1 VDLFSFVAF
10 AGKFGEIHLTYG
22 SDIPFSI
29 PYEVHMH
36 KKLFIP
42 GPTEVAPDVLQKL
55 ATPMIGHRS
64 KDASN
69 LQREISQKLQKV
81 FHTANPILLSTSSGS
96 GLMEGSIRSLTAKRA
111 MVFSVGAF
119 GNRWAKVAELNNVGV
134 DKHEA
139 EWGKP
144 TTPEIVDKYLSTG
157 KYDVFTVTHNETSTG
172 IMNPV
177 EEIAEVRKKYPD
189 VLWLVDAVSSMAGAN
204 IEVDKLGIDVCITS
218 TQKALALPPGMAIC
232 SVSPRALEHGKQV
245 KYRGWYLDL
254 LNIYKYVETKDF
266 QYSATPSLPHM
277 FAMNYQLDR
286 ILAEGLEARYARHIQ
301 MAEFTR
307 AWAKKNFALFPEE
320 KYASVTLTTI
330 TNTRNISVKAL
341 NDALAKE
348 SMQISNGYG
357 DLKEK
362 TFRIAH
368 MGELTM
374 KDVQEVTSAIDRILP
389 TLKA

>member
-1 VDLFSFVAF
+1 
-10 AGKFGEIHLTYG
+10 
-22 SDIPFSI
+22 
-29 PYEVHMH
+29 MH

-42 GPTEVAPDVLQKL
+42 GPTEVAPDVLQKM

-64 KDASN
+64 KEASA
-69 LQREISQKLQKV
+69 LQKDISDKMRKV
-81 FHTANPILLSTSSGS
+81 FHTTNPILLSTSSGS

-111 MVFSVGAF
+111 AVFSVGAF
-119 GNRWAKVAELNNVGV
+119 GNRWFKMAEANNVGA
-134 DKHEA
+134 DKFES
-139 EWGKP
+139 EWGKA
-144 TTPEIVDKYLSTG
+144 TTPEMVDKALATG

-189 VLWLVDAVSSMAGAN
+189 VLWLVDAVSSMAGAK

-232 SVSPRALEHGKQV
+232 SVTAKALEHGKLV
-245 KYRGWYLDL
+245 KYRGWYLDIL
-254 LNIYKYVETKDF
+254 EIYKYVETKDY
-266 QYSATPSLPHM
+266 QYSATPSLSHM

-286 ILAEGLEARYARHIQ
+286 ILAEGLENRYARHKA
-301 MAEFTR
+301 MAEYTR
-307 AWAKKNFALFPEE
+307 TWAKKTFALYPEE
-320 KYASVTLTTI
+320 NHASVTLTTI

-341 NDALAKE
+341 NDALGKE
-348 SMQISNGYG
+348 GMQISNGYG

-368 MGELTM
+368 MGELNM
-374 KDVQEVTSAIDRILP
+374 DDVKQVTAAIDRILL
-389 TLKA
+389 TLK